1 MLKEYLSEAV
11 SLLAEAVL
19 GKPISA
25 SAACADNPAC
35 HYLYTFHGLCDH
47 VVLRNGQRREYTIAG
62 DRRCIVAQDVHI
74 AVSNIPAPLRPIL

>member
-35 HYLYTFHGLCDH
+35 HYLYTFHGLCGSCGVEKWTKTRVYNCWGWPVH
-47 VVLRNGQRREYTIAG
+47 CSAG
-62 DRRCIVAQDVHI
+62 CTYCGF
-74 AVSNIPAPLRPIL
+74 